1 MKKIDTHVHTS
12 EVSTCGKMTAAEMV
26 DAYRRA
32 GYDAIVITDHLIL
45 EKIQPQ
51 QLKPYEIVEQQ
62 LRGYLAAVAAAKG
75 DIDVLLGAEI
85 RFTSGHE
92 DYLLLGLD
100 EQKYFELARA
110 LPDSPEECR
119 ALTESMGGLMYQA
132 HPFRPGLRPAAPAAL
147 SGVEVY
153 NGSTSHDS
161 RNDIALMWAERHGL
175 IKTSGSDSHNVELG
189 LISGGIVTDEPIRT
203 NSELLDILRTGRYTM
218 LGDPAVLPTE
228 LVGSGGQ

>member
-45 EKIQPQ
+45 EQIKPQ

-110 LPDSPEECR
+110 LPDTPEECR

-153 NGSTSHDS
+153 NGNPRHDS
-161 RNDIALMWAERHGL
+161 HNDLARRFAEEHGL
-175 IKTSGSDSHNVELG
+175 RMLSGSDAHQPQDVAR
-189 LISGGIVTDEPIRT
+189 GGILAPDWVR
-203 NSELLDILRTGRYTM
+203 SSGELARFLRETHRPHMIMDGK
-218 LGDPAVLPTE
+218 
-228 LVGSGGQ
+228 

>member
-45 EKIQPQ
+45 EKIKPQ

-110 LPDSPEECR
+110 LPRLAAWRCTTAIPATTATTTRRGTSPRSTVCACSPARTRISRRTWR
-119 ALTESMGGLMYQA
+119 AAAYWLPTGCVRAASW
-132 HPFRPGLRPAAPAAL
+132 PASCA
-147 SGVEVY
+147 
-153 NGSTSHDS
+153 
-161 RNDIALMWAERHGL
+161 R
-175 IKTSGSDSHNVELG
+175 
-189 LISGGIVTDEPIRT
+189 
-203 NSELLDILRTGRYTM
+203 RTGHT
-218 LGDPAVLPTE
+218 
-228 LVGSGGQ
+228 